1 MEKLYIVSKTVSGA
15 DCGSVHQL
23 LIAKSRLKLKKAG
36 KTTRPFRYDLYQ
48 LPYDYT
54 MEVTNRFK
62 KLVLIDRVP
71 EELWM
76 GVHNTVSEAVTK
88 NISKKNNCKKAKW
101 LSKEALKMLRKEKWL
116 SREKGKDIP
125 N

>member
-1 MEKLYIVSKTVSGA
+1 MEKLYIISKTVSGA

-48 LPYDYT
+48 IPYDYT
-54 MEVTNRFK
+54 MEVTSRFK
-62 KLVLIDRVP
+62 RLVLIDGVP
-71 EELWM
+71 VELSM

-88 NISKKNNCKKAKW
+88 IISKKNNCKKAKW
-101 LSKEALKMLRKEKWL
+101 LSKEAL
-116 SREKGKDIP
+116 
-125 N
+125 

>member
-1 MEKLYIVSKTVSGA
+1 MGKLYIVSKTVSGA
-15 DCGSVHQL
+15 DCGSNHQL
-23 LIAKSRLKLKKAG
+23 LSAKSRLKLKKAG

-88 NISKKNNCKKAKW
+88 TISKKNNCKKAKW
-101 LSKEALKMLRKEKWL
+101 LSKEALKMLRKEKWM